1 MAVRANDRHNIS
13 LVVVGILVALAVIG
27 LDVVLV
33 GLNLFCKQTILVVEA
48 AGHAAVFLRAQEFLI
63 VNHWIIW

>member
-1 MAVRANDRHNIS
+1 MTIRADDRQDIS
-13 LVVVGILVALAVIG
+13 LMVVGILVAFAVVSFG
-27 LDVVLV
+27 VVLV
-33 GLNLFCKQTILVVEA
+33 GSHLFCKQAIPVVEA